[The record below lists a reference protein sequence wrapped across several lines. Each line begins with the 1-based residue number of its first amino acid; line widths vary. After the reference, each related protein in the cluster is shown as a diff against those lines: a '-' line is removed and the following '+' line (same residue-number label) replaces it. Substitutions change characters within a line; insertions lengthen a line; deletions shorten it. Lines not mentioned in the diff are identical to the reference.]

1 MKKVEKKEIPI
12 KNYIS
17 VLVLFI
23 ITILL
28 VIGLRTWYRNYKEYQ
43 LTIPVIS
50 GKVQEISINEFE
62 DYITEHDDFYL
73 YVGVASDE
81 NCRDIEKD
89 LVDLLARENIKN
101 DTVYL
106 NITDLTSNT
115 ETTKKELKK
124 YGYNNSSFSY
134 PAFLII
140 RDKNI
145 IDSVTKDEYDLTLGD
160 IEKLLDKYE
169 IGN

>member
-1 MKKVEKKEIPI
+1 MPQRLPEYLKRPI
-12 KNYIS
+12 I
-17 VLVLFI
+17 
-23 ITILL
+23 
-28 VIGLRTWYRNYKEYQ
+28 
-43 LTIPVIS
+43 
-50 GKVQEISINEFE
+50 
-62 DYITEHDDFYL
+62 
-73 YVGVASDE
+73 
-81 NCRDIEKD
+81 
-89 LVDLLARENIKN
+89 
-101 DTVYL
+101 
-106 NITDLTSNT
+106 NT